1 MYIISFV
8 VASSYALPISAPQTC
23 VLLNSAGKIDNP
35 NDLVETI
42 LEYMLSIGSGVKC
55 LPATR

>member
-8 VASSYALPISAPQTC
+8 VASSYALPMSAC
-23 VLLNSAGKIDNP
+23 VLLSSAGKIDNL

-42 LEYMLSIGSGVKC
+42 LEYMLSIGPGVKC